1 MPYADE
7 MLEEMAQYSVGEHIS
22 TDEED
27 IDDPF

>member
-1 MPYADE
+1 